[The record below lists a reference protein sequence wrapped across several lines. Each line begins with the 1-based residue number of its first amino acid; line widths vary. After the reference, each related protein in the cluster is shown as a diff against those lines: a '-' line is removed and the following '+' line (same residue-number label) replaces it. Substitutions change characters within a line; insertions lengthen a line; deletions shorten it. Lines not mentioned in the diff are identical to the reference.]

1 MTGDGSYYSCQRG
14 FRSQLQH
21 GQHNCQRG
29 FRSQLQHGQQATP
42 GVDNGFGQLEQGFSQ
57 LKLPA
62 HAARRRCRQE
72 AMPPG
77 GDAARRRCRQEAI
90 PPAGDAASK
99 RCRQQAMPPA
109 GDGEEA
115 ASYSTE
121 VEGSVAVAGQ
131 KYQRDFAGITLDI
144 H

>member
-72 AMPPG
+72 AMPP
-77 GDAARRRCRQEAI
+77 
-90 PPAGDAASK
+90 AGDAASK

-144 H
+144 HWIISGEEALAKQCRL